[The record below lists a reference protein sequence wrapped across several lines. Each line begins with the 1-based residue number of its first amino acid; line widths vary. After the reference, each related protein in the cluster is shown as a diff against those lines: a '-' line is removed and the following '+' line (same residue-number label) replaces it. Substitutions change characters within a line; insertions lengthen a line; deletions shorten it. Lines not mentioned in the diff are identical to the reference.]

1 MIKLEHINKTFEIG
15 GKTVQ
20 AVKDVSLKIR
30 QGEIFGIIGFSG
42 AGKSTLVRCINLLE
56 KPQSG
61 RITIDNEDITNYSG
75 LKLRQLRQKIGMIFQ
90 HFNLMPS
97 RTVFENIELPLKLT
111 ALSSENRARKVNELL
126 ELVGLTDKAQNYPS
140 QLSGGQK
147 QRVAIARALA
157 NDPKVLLCDEATSAL
172 DPQTTHSILQ
182 LLKEVNARLGLTIVV
197 ITHQMEVIK
206 EICDRVAVMQNG
218 QVVEKGNIVDIFSN
232 PQAPITKSFIQ
243 AADNFE
249 TFNALIRLNSSIT
262 GIHPDQP
269 VWFLTYRG
277 SVAGEPLMSELY
289 RRFEVKANIIY
300 GNIDYF
306 KECIVGK
313 LGVAIEGEAEKIAQ
327 AKAFLIEQKVR
338 VEVLR

>member
-20 AVKDVSLKIR
+20 AVKDVSLEIR

-97 RTVFENIELPLKLT
+97 RTVFENIELPLQLT

-249 TFNALIRLNSSIT
+249 TFNDLIRLNSSIT

>member
-1 MIKLEHINKTFEIG
+1 MIKLEHINKSFEIG

-249 TFNALIRLNSSIT
+249 TFNDLIRLNSSIT

-289 RRFEVKANIIY
+289 RCFEVKANIIY

>member
-1 MIKLEHINKTFEIG
+1 MIKLENISKSFAIN
-15 GKTVQ
+15 GKTVE
-20 AVKDVSLKIR
+20 AVKDVSLAIR

-56 KPQSG
+56 KPEKG
-61 RITIDNEDITNYSG
+61 RVIIDGEDITHYEG
-75 LKLRQLRQKIGMIFQ
+75 KELRHVRQKIGMIFQ

-111 ALSSENRARKVNELL
+111 KLSASERSQKIKKLL
-126 ELVGLTDKAQNYPS
+126 DLVGLSDKAKSYPS

-182 LLKEVNARLGLTIVV
+182 LLKEVNTRLGITIVV

-206 EICDRVAVMQNG
+206 EICDCVAVMQKG
-218 QVVEKGNIVDIFSN
+218 VVVEKGDIVEVFSA

-249 TFNALIRLNSSIT
+249 AFSDLLKLNSAIT
-262 GIHPDQP
+262 GIKPSQP

-277 SVAGEPLMSELY
+277 AVAGEPLMSELY

-306 KECIVGK
+306 KQCIVGK
-313 LGVAIEGEAEKIAQ
+313 LGVAIEGRADQIEKARQ
-327 AKAFLIEQKVR
+327 FLID
-338 VEVLR
+338 